1 MLSIRTL
8 VCGAA
13 AAALL
18 AGPAGAVTLYSNNFD
33 APEAFHTGV
42 TGGFSGE
49 VATSTAK
56 AGGWNA
62 DGWAGNHISNASI
75 GNPAGFTTL
84 TLNNLATHSTI
95 TASFLVGLLG
105 SWDSNDGASFSP
117 DELEIWIDGTKVA
130 ILTTNTGGGGTEL
143 LAGGTKLYDG
153 PNIDNYS
160 DYYSDV
166 LVDMA
171 GAPALTFGHTASTL
185 TLAIRAA
192 GGGWQG
198 GGDEQWG
205 LDNVVLTYDGVRD
218 VVPGIPEPGTWALM
232 IAGFGMAGAAL
243 RRRRTL
249 TA

>member
-1 MLSIRTL
+1 MLSIRTF

-18 AGPAGAVTLYSNNFD
+18 AGPAGAVTLYSNDFD
-33 APEAFHTGV
+33 AAEVFDAGV
-42 TGGFSGE
+42 TGGFSGNT
-49 VATSTAK
+49 ATSTAK
-56 AGGWNA
+56 VGAWNA
-62 DGWAGNHISNASI
+62 DGWAGNHISNAST

-105 SWDSNDGASFSP
+105 SWDSNDHTGNAP

-130 ILTTNTGGGGTEL
+130 ILTTNTGEGAVEL

-153 PNIDNYS
+153 FNIDNYS
-160 DYYSDV
+160 DYFSDV
-166 LVDMA
+166 LVNMA
-171 GAPALTFGHTASTL
+171 GAPALTFSHTASTL
-185 TLAIRAA
+185 TLGIRAA
-192 GGGWQG
+192 GSGWQG

-205 LDNVVLTYDGVRD
+205 LDNVVLTYDGVRG
-218 VVPGIPEPGTWALM
+218 VGGIPEPATWALL
-232 IAGFGMAGAAL
+232 IGGFGLAGTAL
-243 RRRRTL
+243 RRRRVL